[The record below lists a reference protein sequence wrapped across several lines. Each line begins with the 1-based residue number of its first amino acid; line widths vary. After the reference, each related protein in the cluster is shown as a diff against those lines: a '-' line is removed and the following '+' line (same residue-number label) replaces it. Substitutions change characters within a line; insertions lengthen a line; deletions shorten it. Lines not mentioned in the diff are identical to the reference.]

1 MFTYLRC
8 HYYCYL
14 DDDDDVYIL
23 GLSVV
28 VNSKTENKEAEK
40 EEKKDERTN
49 RKNIKLLCIVTA
61 AIFCWQEAL

>member
-1 MFTYLRC
+1 
-8 HYYCYL
+8 L